1 MSVTS
6 HDVARAAGVSQ
17 PTVSRALRNDPNI
30 TEKTKDR
37 VAAAAQRL
45 GYVTSELGR
54 SLSVQATRRVAV
66 VADLDNPL
74 WPMLIE
80 QLHDALAKH
89 GYSMTLLAEHGDLQ
103 RFEQQLLGG
112 WADAVIITSART
124 HASLPVEL
132 HRRNVPFVL
141 VNRTIRGL
149 EVDAAV
155 ADNVAGGRAA
165 AQVLVEAGHTRVG
178 ALFGPQ
184 DTNTGRDREKGFR
197 EGLRNAGLTLPDSRV
212 MHGEF
217 DYTFGR
223 NALPHLLQGR
233 YRATAI
239 FCANDII
246 AIGALQTAYEL
257 GIDVPSDMALVGFDD
272 IDQASWPVFNLTTI
286 RVPFE
291 ALVQSAVDR
300 ILSRLAGDTSA
311 PRTDV
316 HPVTPVLR
324 GTHLS

>member
-1 MSVTS
+1 MSITS
-6 HDVARAAGVSQ
+6 RDVAREAGVSQ

-30 TEKTKDR
+30 TEETRKR
-37 VAAAAQRL
+37 VAAAAKRL

-54 SLSVQATRRVAV
+54 SLSIQATRRVAV

-80 QLHDALAKH
+80 QLHDGLAKH

-124 HASLPVEL
+124 HATLPVEL
-132 HRRNVPFVL
+132 QRRGIPFVL
-141 VNRTIRGL
+141 VNRMIKSL
-149 EVDAAV
+149 KVDAVV
-155 ADNVAGGRAA
+155 ADNVAGGKAA
-165 AQVLVEAGHTRVG
+165 AQLLVEAGHTRVG

-197 EGLRNAGLTLPDSRV
+197 HGLEQAGLTLADSRV
-212 MHGEF
+212 VHGQF

-223 NALPHLLQGR
+223 NALPHLLKGR
-233 YRATAI
+233 YPATAI

-246 AIGALQTAYEL
+246 AIGALQTAHEL
-257 GIDVPSDMALVGFDD
+257 GIDVPSDMAFVGFDD